1 MDINMFLKF
10 LGSNFIFSFCTI
22 LIGFTLSYILYDKI
36 ITRGIKLKDALF
48 EKDNFSAWLEFTG
61 AFILPIL
68 YISAKALAGSS
79 SDNMWW
85 DLLISLGYV
94 VTYVILFTLLRLCSS
109 LVVRLLNFKDE
120 SGVVRLND
128 EIYSQNNNA
137 AAIFSIALSVIFVN
151 IVSFFDPHPEY
162 IVASLLK
169 ISVVL
174 LISLAAIAGYS
185 AVLGRKTT
193 LAREVFED
201 NNPAASVEFLG
212 FVFTVQMILNTY
224 INLKEAISFS
234 ESLIITFI
242 SLAIFAVLSCIFNVL
257 FAKVLKIDLWDEIYQ
272 QNNVGAALGRV
283 ALYAGIGFI
292 IINYVS

>member
-10 LGSNFIFSFCTI
+10 LGSNFVFSFCTI
-22 LIGFTLSYILYDKI
+22 LIGFFLSYILYDKVV
-36 ITRGIKLKDALF
+36 TRGIKLKDALF

-68 YISAKALAGSS
+68 YISARAMAGSS
-79 SDNMWW
+79 SENMWM

-94 VTYVILFTLLRLCSS
+94 VIYVILFTVLRLCSS

-120 SGVVRLND
+120 RGAVRLND
-128 EIYSQNNNA
+128 EIYTQNNNA

-174 LISLAAIAGYS
+174 LITLAAVACYM

-193 LAREVFED
+193 LAQEIFKD
-201 NNPAASVEFLG
+201 NNAAAAIEFLG
-212 FVFTVQMILNTY
+212 FVFSIQMILSTY
-224 INLKEAISFS
+224 INLKEAISFTD
-234 ESLIITFI
+234 SLIVTFI
-242 SLAIFAVLSCIFNVL
+242 SLAVFGVLSAVFNVL
-257 FAKVLKIDLWDEIYQ
+257 FARVLKIDLWDEIYQ
-272 QNNVGAALGRV
+272 QNNAGAALGRV

-292 IINYVS
+292 IINYIG

>member
-1 MDINMFLKF
+1 MDISMFLKF
-10 LGSNFIFSFCTI
+10 LGSNFVFSFCTI
-22 LIGFTLSYILYDKI
+22 LIGFSLSYILYDKVV
-36 ITRGIKLKDALF
+36 TKGIKLKDALF

-79 SDNMWW
+79 SENMWM

-94 VTYVILFTLLRLCSS
+94 VAYVILFTLLRLCSS

-120 SGVVRLND
+120 NGVVRLND
-128 EIYSQNNNA
+128 EIYTQNNNA
-137 AAIFSIALSVIFVN
+137 AAVFSIALSVIFVN

-174 LISLAAIAGYS
+174 LITLAAIAGYS

-193 LAREVFED
+193 LAQEVFKD
-201 NNPAASVEFLG
+201 NNTAAAVEFLG
-212 FVFTVQMILNTY
+212 FVFSVQMILSTY
-224 INLKEAISFS
+224 INIKEAISFS
-234 ESLIITFI
+234 ETLVVTLI
-242 SLAIFAVLSCIFNVL
+242 SLAVFGVLSAVFNVL
-257 FAKVLKIDLWDEIYQ
+257 FARILKIDLWDEIYQ
-272 QNNVGAALGRV
+272 QNNAGAALGRV

-292 IINYVS
+292 IINYIA